1 MIGFFEFSAKRQS
14 EKCPQNKVWLQSQ
27 RTQPSGGCS
36 EKKLWGIILTETG
49 QKEIIPSGLGAGWP
63 SYGKGAQQ

>member
-1 MIGFFEFSAKRQS
+1 METIIRQVTMEDYDAFYALWDS
-14 EKCPQNKVWLQSQ
+14 TE

-49 QKEIIPSGLGAGWP
+49 QKEIIPSGLGAGW
-63 SYGKGAQQ
+63 S